1 MKRSCPSA
9 VGVTRE
15 EVRTPSHDSGRRWL
29 LLIILLALAFRLWNI
44 DYPDWRS
51 VDEQD
56 TIDRALLLGHQGLN
70 PGWFIYPSLF
80 YYVLFATD
88 GIVYVVG
95 SLIGFFSSPEDFA
108 RFYFAHPLA
117 LHLVGRGLT
126 LACGLA
132 CLVVTFLIGRERWG
146 VSVGL
151 AATGLLAIS
160 PVYLM
165 ASREAKP
172 DILMTLLLLLAAWAI
187 LRYLDTDRAMW
198 LWGASVLIGLAASAK
213 YPAAMGV
220 LWLVVAPWI
229 SQRGPTAI
237 VKSVLA
243 LSLAGTGFV
252 AGTPFAVLDWSTFRA
267 FLNELASYM
276 NRSWYGGEDE
286 PIGYLVYLFQV
297 LPWALGWPAA
307 LLGLAGL
314 ARWLF
319 WGGSRERLLAGFVV
333 AFYAWMGYSRIVRPH
348 YLLPLYPVLALAG
361 ADLVRAAIVRLWSV
375 RPAVSRVMLG
385 SIVTVCLLPPFA
397 LSVRETL
404 LLSARDTRELAG
416 AWIAEHL
423 PSGTRILSEPYG
435 PLLPLA
441 IGRLEEIIAEEQQRR
456 PGHGMRLQFEREH
469 AKLGEGFWYYEL
481 RLFSD
486 RFRSRPASEEYDLDK
501 FWSQGYK
508 VIVLSS
514 AVYNRYRRF
523 PDQYPLQNV
532 FFDRVVSSGVLLARL
547 EPSTSWCCPKTLNAR
562 LSEAAARFWGRPG
575 PNLLIY
581 RLPDKS

>member
-1 MKRSCPSA
+1 MERSCLSA
-9 VGVTRE
+9 VEATRE
-15 EVRTPSHDSGRRWL
+15 EVRTPSHDSSRRWL
-29 LLIILLALAFRLWNI
+29 LLIILFALVFRLWNI
-44 DYPDWRS
+44 DYPDWKS

-56 TIDRALLLGHQGLN
+56 TIDRALLLGHRGLN

-80 YYVLFATD
+80 YYVLFAID
-88 GIVYVVG
+88 GIVYVLG

-108 RFYFAHPLA
+108 RFYFAHPLV
-117 LHLVGRGLT
+117 LHLVGRGIT

-132 CLVVTFLIGRERWG
+132 CLVVTFGIGREGWG
-146 VSVGL
+146 VGVGL

-160 PVYLM
+160 PVYLL
-165 ASREAKP
+165 ASREVKP

-198 LWGASVLIGLAASAK
+198 LWSASVLIGLAASAK

-229 SQRGPTAI
+229 SRRGPTVIA
-237 VKSVLA
+237 KSALA
-243 LSLAGTGFV
+243 LSLAGVGFV
-252 AGTPFAVLDWSTFRA
+252 AGTPFAVLDWSSFHA

-276 NRSWYGGEDE
+276 NRSWYGGEDQ

-319 WGGSRERLLAGFVV
+319 WGRSRERLLAGFVV
-333 AFYAWMGYSRIVRPH
+333 ALYAWMGYSRIVRPH
-348 YLLPLYPVLALAG
+348 YLLPLYPFLALAG
-361 ADLVRAAIVRLWSV
+361 ADLARAAIVRLWSV
-375 RPAVSRVMLG
+375 RPVVSRVMLG
-385 SIVTVCLLPPFA
+385 SMMVVCLLPPFA

-404 LLSARDTRELAG
+404 LLNARDTRELAG

-435 PLLPLA
+435 PFIPLA
-441 IGRLEEIIAEEQQRR
+441 GGRVEEIIGEEQRR
-456 PGHGMRLQFEREH
+456 RSGHGMRLQFEREH
-469 AKLGEGFWYYEL
+469 AKPGEGFWYYEM
-481 RLFSD
+481 RLYSD

-501 FWSQGYK
+501 FLSQGYK

-514 AVYNRYRRF
+514 AVYDRYRRI
-523 PDQYPLQNV
+523 PEQYPLQGV
-532 FFDRVVSSGVLLARL
+532 FFNRVVRSGVLLARFT
-547 EPSTSWCCPKTLNAR
+547 PSTPWCCPETLNAR
-562 LSEAAARFWGRPG
+562 LSEAMAMVWGHPG
-575 PNLLIY
+575 PTLLIY

>member
-1 MKRSCPSA
+1 MKRSCLS
-9 VGVTRE
+9 VGGVTRE
-15 EVRTPSHDSGRRWL
+15 TVRAPSNDSGRRWL
-29 LLIILLALAFRLWNI
+29 LLIILFALVLRLWNI
-44 DYPDWRS
+44 DYPDWKS
-51 VDEQD
+51 ADEQD

-80 YYVLFATD
+80 YYVLFLID

-95 SLIGFFSSPEDFA
+95 SLTGYFSSPEDFA
-108 RFYFAHPLA
+108 RFYFAHPLV

-132 CLVVTFLIGRERWG
+132 CLVVTFWIGREGWG
-146 VSVGL
+146 VGVGL

-172 DILMTLLLLLAAWAI
+172 DILMTLLLLLAAWTI
-187 LRYLDTDRAMW
+187 LRYLYTDRAIW

-229 SQRGPTAI
+229 SRRGPEAI
-237 VKSVLA
+237 AKSVLA
-243 LSLAGTGFV
+243 LSLAGAGFV
-252 AGTPFAVLDWSTFRA
+252 AGTPFAVLDWSTFHA

-276 NRSWYGGEDE
+276 NRSWYGGEDQ

-307 LLGLAGL
+307 LLGLTGL

-319 WGGSRERLLAGFVV
+319 WGRPRERLLAGFVV
-333 AFYAWMGYSRIVRPH
+333 ALYAWMGYSRVVRPH
-348 YLLPLYPVLALAG
+348 YLLPLYPVVALAG
-361 ADLVRAAIVRLWSV
+361 ADLVRVAVARLWSA

-385 SIVTVCLLPPFA
+385 SIITACLLPPVA

-404 LLSARDTRELAG
+404 LLNARDTRELAG
-416 AWIAEHL
+416 VWIAEHL
-423 PSGTRILSEPYG
+423 PPGTRILSEPGG
-435 PLLPLA
+435 PFIPLA
-441 IGRLEEIIAEEQQRR
+441 VGRLEEIIVEEQQRR
-456 PGHGMRLQFEREH
+456 PSHGMRLRFEREH
-469 AKLGEGFWYYEL
+469 VKPGEGFWCYAMPLY
-481 RLFSD
+481 SD

-501 FWSQGYK
+501 FWNQGYK

-514 AVYNRYRRF
+514 AVYDRYRRV
-523 PDQYPLQNV
+523 PDRYPLQNA
-532 FFDRVVSSGVLLARL
+532 FFDRVVRSGVLLARFT
-547 EPSTSWCCPKTLNAR
+547 PAAPWCCPETLNAR
-562 LSEAAARFWGRPG
+562 LSEAAARVWGHPG
-575 PNLLIY
+575 PTLLIY
-581 RLPDKS
+581 QLTDKS